1 MGAFYRWKR
10 ILVCFFVRAV
20 CLSGVLRMCSAWQ
33 GGRDAHWYLLV
44 EVQGGYPGLRADSCS
59 CYSYQGPYCYSRSA
73 DTSLRAFFQPNF
85 ELCCAQFR
93 HQKNLFVVF
102 LHGNQRQNFFF
113 KTWCK
118 VTSIFFKSCQLI
130 VFLSFLGQWWAWAV
144 LMSLLRRRLRCS
156 LLKLPPNGLELVVRL
171 FHFLKKGRFCFILG
185 SKWTLASRAH
195 V

>member
-102 LHGNQRQNFFF
+102 LHGNQRQ
-113 KTWCK
+113 
-118 VTSIFFKSCQLI
+118 IFFLNLMQSNFDFFQ
-130 VFLSFLGQWWAWAV
+130 VLSVNCFPLFPGSV
-144 LMSLLRRRLRCS
+144 MSVGCS
-156 LLKLPPNGLELVVRL
+156 HES
-171 FHFLKKGRFCFILG
+171 FKK
-185 SKWTLASRAH
+185 KA
-195 V
+195 